1 MSDEQLPINTLVSNR
16 CRELGLR
23 PVELIRRCGYQ
34 NIAKGLRRLE
44 QLYQG
49 YFRGCTTLIR
59 TLPAALDLP
68 AEVVTEAVESTKRQ
82 IHEAKEAAWRA
93 AFVPHGVV
101 LAERDFPQPLFAAL
115 FIGIDRLLRVDFN
128 LSESPVTFVKQ
139 ALDGVRDKLAE
150 WKWDR
155 IPTFGKPVG
164 IVINYSPDSAVRFDL
179 DGNAIEVFDGA
190 YRLGEAKLSISGRPV
205 SRGELDALFG
215 QPTIINLKG

>member
-1 MSDEQLPINTLVSNR
+1 MSDELPIQTLVSSR
-16 CRELGLR
+16 CEELALR
-23 PVELIRRCGYQ
+23 PVELARRCGYQ

-93 AFVPHGVV
+93 EFVPHAVV
-101 LAERDFPQPLFAAL
+101 LTEREFPQPLFAAL
-115 FIGIDRLLRVDFN
+115 IIGIERLLRVDFD
-128 LSESPVTFVKQ
+128 LSESPVTFIQQ
-139 ALDGVRDKLAE
+139 ALEGVRKKLAG
-150 WKWDR
+150 WKWDQ

-164 IVINYSPDSAVRFDL
+164 VIINYSPDCAVRFDL
-179 DGNAIEVFDGA
+179 EGQPIEMMDRA
-190 YRLGEAKLSISGRPV
+190 YRLGEASFSISKRPV
-205 SRGELDALFG
+205 SRGELEALFSVEVRR
-215 QPTIINLKG
+215 

>member
-1 MSDEQLPINTLVSNR
+1 MSDELPIATLVSGR
-16 CRELGLR
+16 CKELSLR

-49 YFRGCTTLIR
+49 YFRGCTTLIG

-93 AFVPHGVV
+93 EFVPHAVV
-101 LAERDFPQPLFAAL
+101 LTEREFPQPLFAAL
-115 FIGIDRLLRVDFN
+115 IIGIERLLRVDFD
-128 LSESPVTFVKQ
+128 LSEGPVTFVKQ
-139 ALDGVRDKLAE
+139 SLDGVRDKLSE

-164 IVINYSPDSAVRFDL
+164 VIVNYSPDRAVSFDL
-179 DGNAIEVFDGA
+179 EGQPIEMMDRA
-190 YRLGEAKLSISGRPV
+190 YRLGEASFSIGKRPV
-205 SRGELDALFG
+205 SRGELDAIFLG
-215 QPTIINLKG
+215 GGS